1 MTSSVLII
9 CALIAASAFFTA
21 SEIAFAASRRLKLQ
35 QMVDDG
41 NDHAELVLQLK
52 QQPGRFFTVVTIG
65 LNAVAILAGVLG
77 ESALTPYIADVLSPV
92 LPANLLSQTS
102 SILSF
107 TLVTSMFVLFADLIP
122 KRIAMLLPE
131 SLALRIAGTM
141 RLLLLL
147 SSPLVWLFNGLASLI
162 LRMFNLH
169 GQHHDEITPDDV
181 YAMVAAGAEAGALR
195 KQEHQLI
202 ENVFELDTRT
212 VPSAMTARDSIIFF
226 DHADGETVIKEKIA
240 ANPHSKF
247 LVCADVI
254 DRVIGYVDS
263 KDILLRIIQQQHIS
277 LRSEQ
282 LLRAPLMIPD
292 TLTLSE
298 TLDSFNASRQEFAVV
313 LNEYALVVGII
324 TLNDVMNTLMGD
336 IVAQHHMEEQIVQ
349 RDDKSWLIDGAAPI
363 DDVMR
368 ALDIDDFP
376 QAENYETIAGFMMF
390 TLRKI
395 PKRTDFINFSG
406 YKFEVVDIDSYK
418 IDQLLV
424 TRLDTSAL
432 PPHQELP
439 HAH

>member
-1 MTSSVLII
+1 MTSSLLII
-9 CALIAASAFFTA
+9 CALIATSAFFTA

-41 NDHAELVLQLK
+41 NEHAALVLQLK

-77 ESALTPYIADVLSPV
+77 EAALTPYIANVLSGW
-92 LPANLLSQTS
+92 LPDNLLSETS
-102 SILSF
+102 SVLSF
-107 TLVTSMFVLFADLIP
+107 TLVTAMFVLFADLIP

-131 SLALRIAGTM
+131 SLALRIAAAM
-141 RLLLLL
+141 RLLLII

-263 KDILLRIIQQQHIS
+263 KDILLRIIQQQNIS

-298 TLDSFNASRQEFAVV
+298 TLDSFNASRQDFAVV

-336 IVAQHHMEEQIVQ
+336 IVTQHHMEEQIVQ

-368 ALDIDDFP
+368 ALHIDDFP

-424 TRLDTSAL
+424 TRLEANAL
-432 PPHQELP
+432 PAQQELP

>member
-1 MTSSVLII
+1 MTTSLLII
-9 CALIAASAFFTA
+9 LCLIVASAFFTA

-35 QMVDDG
+35 QLVDDG
-41 NDHAELVLQLK
+41 EVKAEQLLALK
-52 QQPGRFFTVVTIG
+52 QHPGHFFTVVTIG

-77 ESALTPYIADVLSPV
+77 ESALTPYIRDTLQIW
-92 LPANLLSQTS
+92 LPANVLEQVS
-102 SILSF
+102 SVLSF
-107 TLVTSMFVLFADLIP
+107 VVVTALFVLFADLIP
-122 KRIAMLLPE
+122 KRVAMMIPE
-131 SLALRIAGTM
+131 SLALVIVRPM

-147 SSPLVWLFNGLASLI
+147 CHPLVWMFNGLASAI
-162 LRMFNLH
+162 LRLFNLH

-181 YAMVAAGAEAGALR
+181 YAMVAAGAESGALR

-212 VPSAMTARDSIIFF
+212 VPSAMTARDSIIFLE
-226 DHADGETVIKEKIA
+226 HADDEQTIKSKIS

-247 LVCADVI
+247 LVCEDVI
-254 DRVIGYVDS
+254 DRVIGIVDS
-263 KDILLRIIQQQHIS
+263 KDILLHIIQEQHIS
-277 LRSEQ
+277 LRSET
-282 LLRAPLMIPD
+282 LLRTPLMIPD

-298 TLDSFNASRQEFAVV
+298 TLDSFNASRQDFAVV

-336 IVAQHHMEEQIVQ
+336 LVSPYMIEEQIIQ
-349 RDDKSWLIDGAAPI
+349 RDAHSWLIDGTTPI

-368 ALDIDDFP
+368 ALDIDEFP
-376 QAENYETIAGFMMF
+376 HSENYETIAGFMMF

-395 PKRTDFINFSG
+395 PKRTDFIQFAG

-424 TRLDTSAL
+424 TKTPTPVNPEVASDD
-432 PPHQELP
+432 
-439 HAH
+439 